1 MSKRGSRMEVSN
13 GEINLIPIMGV
24 MLILI
29 PMVLLAYNFEELRV
43 QQVAT
48 PRLGSTAIAGG
59 AKEDERVPLKLAIHI
74 SAEGF
79 KIKANEVFT
88 DLQFPEI
95 PKQRFQVTTAPGKM
109 EQVLEYD
116 YPRLHSVLRA
126 LKDQERFDK
135 EDSID
140 LSAEMSIPW
149 SVVASTID
157 AARAKLETVD
167 FRTVPNYEQALE
179 LYRKDRAIMQP
190 GGKVSH
196 TDGKPLLETVTMFPK
211 VVFTVAEI
219 VN

>member
-1 MSKRGSRMEVSN
+1 MSKRGSRMEVSQ

-48 PRLGSTAIAGG
+48 PRLGSSVATGG
-59 AKEDERVPLKLAIHI
+59 AKEEERVPLKLAIHI
-74 SAEGF
+74 STDGF
-79 KIKANEVFT
+79 KLKANEVFT
-88 DLQFPEI
+88 DLQFPDI
-95 PKQRFQVTTAPGKM
+95 PKQRFQVTTAPGKI
-109 EQVLEYD
+109 EQILEYD
-116 YPRLHSVLRA
+116 YPKLYSVLRA
-126 LKDQERFDK
+126 LKDQARFDK

-140 LSAEMSIPW
+140 LSAEMNIPW

-167 FRTVPNYEQALE
+167 FRTLPNYDQALE
-179 LYRKDRAIMQP
+179 VYRKDRAVMLA
-190 GGKVSH
+190 GDKVSH
-196 TDGKPLLETVTMFPK
+196 TDGKPLLETAMMFPK